1 METMRKKKKQKKIE
15 KKAGRTGLILTVVAV
30 CLSVFIFWAAS
41 KDSNRW
47 EVPDYLVGRWIT
59 SVPAYQDRYIEIN
72 NVSLIFATGPT
83 TVSEYFITS
92 ITTTAT
98 AKEISL
104 AIESKDQQNIA
115 YQFFLNYQPGNNG
128 GTLFFKN
135 QPQIKWIKN
144 PA

>member
-1 METMRKKKKQKKIE
+1 MAVRKKKKKKEIE
-15 KKAGRTGLILTVVAV
+15 KKSGKTGLMVTAVAV
-30 CLSVFIFWAAS
+30 CISAFIFWAAS

-47 EVPDYLVGRWIT
+47 EVPDYLVGRWI
-59 SVPAYQDRYIEIN
+59 SSAPAYQDRYLEIN
-72 NVSLIFATGPT
+72 KVSLIFATGPT

-104 AIESKDQQNIA
+104 AIESKDPQNIP
-115 YQFFLNYQPGNNG
+115 YQFFLNYQSGNNG
-128 GTLFFKN
+128 GTFFFKN

-144 PA
+144 PD